1 MTNSVIVNKSFNF
14 ALDII
19 STYHFLTCEKRE
31 FILSK
36 QLPRAGTSIGANVR
50 EAFRGESRK
59 DFGHKMNIALKEANE
74 TEYWIELL
82 IASSYLEDEV
92 ANEMLNKCKE
102 LCKILNSI
110 VRKVRETQEVQDA

>member
-19 STYHFLTCEKRE
+19 RTYHFLTCKKRE

-36 QLPRAGTSIGANVR
+36 QLLRAGTSIG
-50 EAFRGESRK
+50 
-59 DFGHKMNIALKEANE
+59 ANE